1 MLFIDLFIDLLRP
14 KAAHNIYK
22 DRKKHRK
29 LESKIHQ
36 KFETVEQIKYI
47 RISSQEFSRMTYVSG
62 VNNFALYSIF
72 SGRGSLP
79 YVS

>member
-22 DRKKHRK
+22 DRKKHQK

-36 KFETVEQIKYI
+36 KFETIEQIQSK
-47 RISSQEFSRMTYVSG
+47 
-62 VNNFALYSIF
+62 
-72 SGRGSLP
+72 
-79 YVS
+79 